1 MCRIDFSTNFSLLT
15 LINTKV
21 CSVRI
26 ANPDRTDNFIY
37 HDPNRIKYKDH
48 EAHKS
53 EPLKLSKL
61 TLNKWILL
69 IGKTIM
75 TRDELNIS

>member
-1 MCRIDFSTNFSLLT
+1 MISKQLFNDLFIGLFQCRIDFGTYFCLLT

-37 HDPNRIKYKDH
+37 HDPNRIKYKDP

-53 EPLKLSKL
+53 ELLKCPEI
-61 TLNKWILL
+61 TH
-69 IGKTIM
+69 
-75 TRDELNIS
+75 E